1 MDNNIK
7 VRENRVR
14 RKLARQGYRLHK
26 SRTNGCVYRNRV
38 FQGLNIDDYGG
49 YMIVDSTTNSIA
61 GGWKI
66 DWDLEDVERFAD
78 E

>member
-1 MDNNIK
+1 MNNTIES
-7 VRENRVR
+7 RERKVR

-26 SRTNGCVYRNRV
+26 SRTNGCVYRN
-38 FQGLNIDDYGG
+38 GDDYGG

-61 GGWKI
+61 GGWKF